1 MAYDA
6 QALAGSARATK
17 HSNIIPCQHPSM
29 AQKRTKS
36 SGELQAKPEHIRKLK
51 RTMEQKGKSFS
62 SAKEMFKYP
71 EK

>member
-1 MAYDA
+1 
-6 QALAGSARATK
+6 
-17 HSNIIPCQHPSM
+17 M